1 MEDIR
6 VDMKTALYSIL
17 QRKIIVVTLVV
28 SLAPLIILGA
38 TIYYQFAEIYKVK
51 IEEQIVYRAT
61 AQAEALELFLKERTA
76 ILSAMA
82 DTHHFQD
89 MIDSRNLNT
98 IFQVMNTHAGAFVD
112 LGVIDNSGRHMA
124 YVGPYNLEGLNYF
137 QQPWFGEVMSRG
149 IYISDVYMGYRQSP
163 HFIIAVRRQENNQSW
178 ILRATIDPYIFG
190 NIVRSAQVGKT
201 GDAYI
206 INKEGIYQTQPRFG
220 ADIQS
225 KSDLDTRL
233 FGGKTTV
240 IEMVKGNG
248 NKILYAGAWLKNNNW
263 LLLINQ
269 EVKEEMRG
277 LLATRTVEIIII
289 VAGILAIVLTTIFTT
304 RLAVGGLRTAD
315 TKMNELNAQLVQSDK
330 MAALGKMAAGV
341 AHEINNPLAVILQK
355 TGWMEDLL
363 AEEEFEKSKN
373 IEEFKT
379 SIKKIEEHVERAR
392 KVVHNMLGYARKMEP
407 HLEDVDINS
416 TLKQTINLLE
426 NYARINNIEIK
437 TELATDIPI
446 IASEQAQLQQ
456 VFLNLISNAIDA
468 IGKDGTIRVISRC
481 IQDRIEVQIID
492 NGPGIPNDLQGKVFD
507 PFFTTKDTG
516 RGTGLGLW
524 VSYDIVQKLGGTI
537 LFKSQVGQGT
547 IFTVSIP
554 IVTPEKK

>member
-1 MEDIR
+1 VEDIR